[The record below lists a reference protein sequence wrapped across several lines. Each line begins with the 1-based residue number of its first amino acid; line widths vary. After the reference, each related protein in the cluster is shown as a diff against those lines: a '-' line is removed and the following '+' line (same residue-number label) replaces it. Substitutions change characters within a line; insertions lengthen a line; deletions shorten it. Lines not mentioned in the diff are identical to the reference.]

1 MDRHITLPRKDPS
14 CDLYE
19 QLQDKALKDVQRLA
33 GEVWT
38 DYNLHDPGVTLLD
51 ALNYVLL
58 ETDYRLQFPLQ
69 DYLTPPGKPFS
80 PSLHGLFTPS
90 QVFPVNPVTETDYRT
105 LFVSCVSELS
115 DVRVVL
121 HPDTACYDFVL
132 DVWPDTPADRRRRIV
147 RQVNTLFHAHR
158 NLCENIGAVRFLEYD
173 VLDLCSAIEIDET
186 ANADELTARIFLE
199 VQEFL
204 RAGVRFRRVDELLA
218 QGRTPDEILE
228 GPEQGRM
235 VVDEASLCTDWDEYD
250 LSRLYQQLCSLPG
263 VCRVSS
269 LYFKE
274 GDAVMRNSLKR
285 KSNLRGYALSAVDSG
300 THEVTLTRR
309 GKAVPVDASEVERR
323 LCVLRTAVYGAQ
335 NRTTDKE
342 ILDVAPAG
350 TYRDVFTH
358 SPVGND
364 LPECYREKIEGQ
376 FAEYLGIFDRLMTRS
391 LGELGRLPAWMSPG
405 SYGLSEKKE
414 QWIDVLD
421 GLYGEDSN
429 PAFLRKYES
438 DTERRAR
445 RMNFLRDIPRWGRD
459 RGRAMNLQDA
469 LHSDEAGVAGYLR
482 CLLNFDKY
490 GMEMFLVEHSLLGYK
505 DGAFT
510 VDAAETF
517 RVSVVFTTRSPWLQD
532 DEFRQG
538 CECLLADRMPAH
550 ICLRIR
556 WQDAEL
562 ARTFRSRWLFWRYSL
577 STARKRGLE
586 ALCAMLKNSL
596 EDDNDWYC

>member
-1 MDRHITLPRKDPS
+1 MDRHITIPRKDPS

-19 QLQDKALKDVQRLA
+19 QLQEKALKDVQRLA

-69 DYLTPPGKPFS
+69 DYLTLPGKKFS
-80 PSLHGLFTPS
+80 PSSHGLFSPS
-90 QVFPVNPVTETDYRT
+90 RVFPVNPVTETDYRT

-115 DVRVVL
+115 DVRVVV
-121 HPDTACYDFVL
+121 HPDTGCYDFVL
-132 DVWPDTPADRRRRIV
+132 DVWPDTPPRRRRSIIWK
-147 RQVNTLFHAHR
+147 VNRLFHAHR

-173 VLDLCSAIEIDET
+173 VLDLCAAIEIDET
-186 ANADELTARIFLE
+186 ANADELMARIFLE

-218 QGRTPDEILE
+218 EGRTPDEILE

-269 LYFKE
+269 LTFKE
-274 GDAVMRNSLKR
+274 GERIMRNNLKR
-285 KSNLRGYALSAVDSG
+285 KDNFRGYALSAVDSG
-300 THEVTLTRR
+300 AHELSLTRR
-309 GKAVPVDASEVERR
+309 GKVVPVDVSEVERK
-323 LCVLRTAVYGAQ
+323 LCVLHTAVYGAQ

-342 ILDVAPAG
+342 ILDAAPAG

-364 LPECYREKIEGQ
+364 LPECYRQHIEGQ
-376 FAEYLGIFDRLMTRS
+376 FADYLDVFDRLTTRS
-391 LGELGRLPAWMSPG
+391 LDELGRLPAWMSPG
-405 SYGLSEKKE
+405 PYGLSEKKE
-414 QWIDVLD
+414 RWMDVLD

-459 RGRAMNLQDA
+459 RGRAMNLQDVV
-469 LHSDEAGVAGYLR
+469 HGDEAGIAAYLR
-482 CLLNFDKY
+482 RLIDFDKY

-505 DGAFT
+505 DGGFT
-510 VDAAETF
+510 VDAAEAF
-517 RVSVVFTTRSPWLQD
+517 CVSVAFTVSRPWLED
-532 DEFRQG
+532 EEFRQG
-538 CECLLADRMPAH
+538 CECLLVARMPAH
-550 ICLRIR
+550 IHVRVR
-556 WQDAEL
+556 WQDAAL
-562 ARTFRSRWLFWRYSL
+562 AGTFRSRWLFWRYSL
-577 STARKRGLE
+577 STIRKRGLKV
-586 ALCAMLKNSL
+586 LCEMLKHSL

>member
-1 MDRHITLPRKDPS
+1 MSRSVTIPRKDPS

-19 QLQDKALKDVQRLA
+19 QLQEKALKDVQRLA

-69 DYLTPPGKPFS
+69 DYLTTPGKEFS
-80 PSLHGLFTPS
+80 PSLHGLYAPS
-90 QVFPVNPVTETDYRT
+90 RVFPVNPVTETDYRT
-105 LFVSCVSELS
+105 LFVSSVSELS
-115 DVRVVL
+115 DVRVVV
-121 HPDTACYDFVL
+121 HPDTGCYDFVL
-132 DVWPDTPADRRRRIV
+132 DVWPDTPAHRRPGIV
-147 RQVNTLFHAHR
+147 WKVNKLFHAHR
-158 NLCENIGAVRFLEYD
+158 NLCENIGSVRFLEYD
-173 VLDLCSAIEIDET
+173 VLHLCSTIEIDET
-186 ANADELTARIFLE
+186 ANADDLLARVFLE

-218 QGRTPDEILE
+218 EGRTPDEILE

-235 VVDEASLCTDWDEYD
+235 VVDETSLCTDWDEYD

-269 LYFKE
+269 LTFKE
-274 GDAVMRNSLKR
+274 GDTVVGTSLKR
-285 KSNLRGYALSAVDSG
+285 KSNFRGYALSAVDSG
-300 THEVTLTRR
+300 AHELSLTRR
-309 GKAVPVDASEVERR
+309 GKAVPVDVSEVERR

-342 ILDVAPAG
+342 ILDAAPAG
-350 TYRDVFTH
+350 TYRDVFAH
-358 SPVGND
+358 APVGNE
-364 LPECYREKIEGQ
+364 LPECYREHIEGQ
-376 FAEYLGIFDRLMTRS
+376 FADYLGIFDCLTTRA
-391 LGELGRLPAWMSPG
+391 LGELGRLPAWMSTG
-405 SYGLSEKKE
+405 SFGLSEKKE
-414 QWIDVLD
+414 RWMDVLD

-438 DTERRAR
+438 DAVRRAR
-445 RMNFLRDIPRWGRD
+445 RMNFLRGIPRWGRD
-459 RGRAMNLQDA
+459 RGRAMNLQDV
-469 LHSDEAGVAGYLR
+469 LHGDEAGVVGYLR
-482 CLLNFDKY
+482 RLLDFDKY

-505 DGAFT
+505 EGGFT
-510 VDAAETF
+510 VDPAGAFCVTVAF
-517 RVSVVFTTRSPWLQD
+517 VVRRPWLED
-532 DEFRQG
+532 GEFRQG

-550 ICLRIR
+550 IGLRIR

-562 ARTFRSRWLFWRYSL
+562 AGPFRSRWLFWRYSL
-577 STARKRGLE
+577 STRRKRGLE
-586 ALCAMLKNSL
+586 ALCRMLKSSL